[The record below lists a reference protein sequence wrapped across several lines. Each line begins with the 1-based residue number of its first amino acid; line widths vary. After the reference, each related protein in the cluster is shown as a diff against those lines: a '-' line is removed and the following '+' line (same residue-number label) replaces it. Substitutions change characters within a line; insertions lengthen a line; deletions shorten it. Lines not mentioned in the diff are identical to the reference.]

1 MLGQRRSPFA
11 GSIPVY
17 RLRRWPNTNPTLG
30 LLYALS
36 QHISKHMYQASS
48 KCGVSKHL
56 KHVRNSIL
64 SFLKQMLVFWNTY
77 RSTSKCGISL
87 HLTHV
92 CNSILPFFLNT
103 LWCFEKRNQATTKCG
118 VSKHLK
124 HVCNSISSVL
134 KLYLFTLT
142 SQNPATFSC
151 VPIVN
156 LGCLLMPLYVHFKT
170 LSAVSDVS
178 VSTYHIL

>member
-1 MLGQRRSPFA
+1 MIRAWYLQVTCGYKPQSIGAAPVVTNVPSGPAIEDVVLPTQFRFNVGPASQPVA

-17 RLRRWPNTNPTLG
+17 RLRRWPNTNSTLG

-64 SFLKQMLVFWNTY
+64 SFLKHMLVFWNTY

-92 CNSILPFFLNT
+92 CNPILPFFKHT
-103 LWCFEKRNQATTKCG
+103 LVFWKTKSSNNQMWCIETPKA
-118 VSKHLK
+118 
-124 HVCNSISSVL
+124 
-134 KLYLFTLT
+134 
-142 SQNPATFSC
+142 C
-151 VPIVN
+151 V
-156 LGCLLMPLYVHFKT
+156 
-170 LSAVSDVS
+170 
-178 VSTYHIL
+178 